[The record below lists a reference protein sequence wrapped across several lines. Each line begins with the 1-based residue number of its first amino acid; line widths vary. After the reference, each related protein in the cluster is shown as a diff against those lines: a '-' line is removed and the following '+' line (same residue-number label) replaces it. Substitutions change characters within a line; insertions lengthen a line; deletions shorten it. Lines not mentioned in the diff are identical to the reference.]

1 MWPFDTMILLVYQKE
16 LLLYCTRDLLILRL
30 SRTEVREI
38 SGPEKV
44 KKHITIIS
52 ITTLQLEVF
61 VFYFRRSQTVTTLL

>member
-1 MWPFDTMILLVYQKE
+1 MWPFDTMIFLVFRKE
-16 LLLYCTRDLLILRL
+16 LLLYCTRDLLILLL

-44 KKHITIIS
+44 EKHITLIS
-52 ITTLQLEVF
+52 ITTLHLEVF